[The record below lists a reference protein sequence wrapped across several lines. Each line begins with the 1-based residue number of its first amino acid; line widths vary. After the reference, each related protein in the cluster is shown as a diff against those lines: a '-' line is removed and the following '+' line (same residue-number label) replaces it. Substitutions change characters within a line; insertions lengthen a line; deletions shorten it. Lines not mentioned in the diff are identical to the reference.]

1 MQLLQLPQARS
12 LAFTYSIYGNC
23 LKNCLFWF
31 FLFDW
36 RISPN
41 SKKLMLDAMEE
52 PAPVPGSS
60 SKEIKVK
67 SDALYLA
74 NSKTWSETWRRVW
87 GRKIFFV
94 EKFFECPFLGNNF
107 HFFSYRP
114 YFVCL
119 LPVSTVLNRIF
130 YNKKPLFHNKIH
142 SFITP
147 IFVRSYLPHIQ

>member
-1 MQLLQLPQARS
+1 
-12 LAFTYSIYGNC
+12 
-23 LKNCLFWF
+23 
-31 FLFDW
+31 
-36 RISPN
+36 
-41 SKKLMLDAMEE
+41 MLDAMEE

-130 YNKKPLFHNKIH
+130 YNKKPLFHNKTLLHNTIFCPFVLAAH
-142 SFITP
+142 PITLLLKILGGRMHGP
-147 IFVRSYLPHIQ
+147 PHPNFLGVGRSPLPPKSLSMLKDV